1 MCSVFNEVGLRDLVN
16 VWLETSLEKEEIVS
30 CRQLLKKSLPQYIK
44 NSFLI
49 YAKKNVKLESPIAWH
64 FQNTYDPD
72 DQEVRKAREKLI
84 SALQLSVRFS
94 KNDVKACIRNA
105 LKIRF
110 ELVLRPPVAIK
121 SFFFKKSDHTDKRL
135 ILRSIDNYGE
145 GILFLEYL
153 SEILFN
159 YNKNSIRSTTLD
171 TLSDQASEKAYN
183 TTQQKPI
190 LKEFDL
196 LVDFFNING
205 TIHKRDMDKD
215 LVKEF
220 LSSRGR
226 RDLYRIIQKEER
238 TYWSKKDIHNIL
250 NPVEIEKKKQQPFFP
265 KVIYDDENYFII
277 HRQKIER
284 QPPGPYPSIFN
295 FIKRKDWN
303 KFVRKLFR
311 KDEEAFIGFIHKLDN
326 IGKWRDAKQIIDWE
340 FEKRHLDPY
349 GREAVRLSDVV
360 FAKFFSKGVYN

>member
-1 MCSVFNEVGLRDLVN
+1 MVD
-16 VWLETSLEKEEIVS
+16 VWLETSLEQEQVVS

-64 FQNTYDPD
+64 FQNTYDLD
-72 DQEVRKAREKLI
+72 DQEVKKAREKLI
-84 SALQLSVRFS
+84 SALQLSVRFTR
-94 KNDVKACIRNA
+94 NDVKACIRNA
-105 LKIRF
+105 LRIRF

-145 GILFLEYL
+145 GIVFLEYL
-153 SEILFN
+153 SEILFK

-171 TLSDQASEKAYN
+171 TLSNQASEKAYSP
-183 TTQQKPI
+183 TQFKSI

-205 TIHKRDMDKD
+205 TVHRNNMDKNI
-215 LVKEF
+215 VEEF

-226 RDLYRIIQKEER
+226 NDLYQIIRENER
-238 TYWSKKDIHNIL
+238 TSWSKNDIQNIL
-250 NPVEIEKKKQQPFFP
+250 YPVEIEKKKPQPFFP
-265 KVIYDDENYFII
+265 KVIFDDDNYFII

-295 FIKRKDWN
+295 YIKRNDWN
-303 KFVRKLFR
+303 RFVRRLFR
-311 KDEEAFIGFIHKLDN
+311 KDEDAFIRFIHKLDN

-340 FEKRHLDPY
+340 LEMRHLDPY
-349 GREAVRLSDVV
+349 CREAVRLSDVV